1 MRTATMKIDYSLQA
15 EYSINQI
22 ENIMSLRKP
31 QRQSVKIL
39 DSILS
44 EVSLDRT
51 TKLSDFEEST
61 KELFPIFREI
71 EHDFPSLT
79 FALATG
85 VGKTKLMGAF
95 ITYLYTNKG
104 IKNYFVVAPNLT
116 IYEKLKNDLGNSAI
130 NNAKYVF
137 KGIGCFA
144 TKTPN
149 IWMDDD
155 YKSRPI
161 QSLTDSDSINIFIF
175 NISKFNSEERKIMSI
190 NEYLGQSFF
199 DYLRSLDDL
208 VIIMDESHHYRAKAG
223 FNAINTL
230 NPLLGVELT
239 ATPQIQDGSKIIL
252 FKNVVYEYPL
262 SKAIKDGYTRT
273 PYALTRLD
281 IKSFDLS
288 EDEMDKLMI
297 NDGIRHHENMR
308 AELKQYAINNGL
320 EQVKPFVLVVCK
332 DTKHAENVL
341 KYIKSSSFKFGYYSD
356 KVIVIHSN
364 QKGSEKEENIQLLLN
379 VEKND
384 NPIEI
389 VIHVNI
395 LKEGWDV
402 NNLYTIIPLRTAASK
417 TLREQTVGRGLR
429 LPYGKRTGEP
439 LIDSVTITAHDK
451 FEEIID
457 EAQKG
462 DSIFRADG
470 VIYAEMEKEKKIIE
484 TQLSKPIKLFET
496 DTEKAKLFAQA
507 KVSNTDPALQ
517 TLISELEKTLSKH
530 IIITKPTAKKHLSQ
544 ESKDEITKDIA
555 ERYRD
560 NTDAQRLIDLMVETY
575 YPEMVKKYVDDQM
588 FIPQI
593 KTEILGEERYII
605 ADFDL
610 NVSDMTYFPQ
620 KKDILIKNLLDQ
632 NEKSIVLQGET
643 ISFDSFVPEVK
654 LVEGIRRIDVIDY
667 EKCPAIIQKIVLQFL
682 ALYRE
687 RYTEEEVRNICFM
700 EFRSIIAEFEKQLIQ
715 HLAISYDGIVDTVQG
730 VESVIY
736 GDYLD
741 TTEEIRNLYDDPGK
755 DNIKSLIYD
764 GAKKAVKKPYKFDS
778 NPERLFAIV
787 CETSNEVIRWLRPAA
802 KQFNITYNRGKQ
814 YRPDFVVETSDTYFL
829 VEVKRRDEMDSPD
842 VVAKKERAINYC
854 MVASKYN
861 VSLGRKPFTYLFVPH
876 DEITMSNSFNYLANR
891 FSVKAQ
897 S

>member
-484 TQLSKPIKLFET
+484 TQLSKPLKLFET